1 MALNVLNPDLMTKLM
16 GFLNL
21 FFVCLF
27 FCKTNAAVIIPAYM
41 GQVIS
46 ICPIIADVHFVYL
59 A

>member
-1 MALNVLNPDLMTKLM
+1 MALIVLNPDLMTKLM
-16 GFLNL
+16 DFLN
-21 FFVCLF
+21 FVFVCLL
-27 FCKTNAAVIIPAYM
+27 FCKTNAAVMSPEYM